1 MGERPNTNVL
11 WWAVPAATVLLL
23 ALLAMF
29 GVGEPPARPVP
40 SSTYDASG
48 DGIRAVYLLLDGLG
62 YEVAQSR
69 RLTAG
74 RVRWLLFPQAPH
86 AESTNDDGEIF
97 KTKSGRRSS
106 RDDAAV
112 LERWVRDGGTLLLAD
127 ESGQFAQLL
136 GMRVAT
142 SAETETAPV
151 IQDSQQRMTLAPG
164 PTQIKPLDRADR
176 TWPERSEPVVSVF
189 KRGRGEIWVVRH
201 PEIFRNERLRDADNA
216 LAVAR
221 LAEVMSHH
229 SAERIYF
236 DEFFHGM
243 RERPGPVQLLL
254 EPPARWVT
262 LQGLA
267 VLALVLWRFLP
278 RFGPLRED
286 PPARR
291 RSKEEFLDAMAYL
304 LIRKGAHIE
313 AFRTVRD
320 ALIRDLGQ
328 ALGLPATAPLDELA
342 AQAVRR
348 RPGLNEDRLAR
359 ALRRKKPADGRD
371 GFLTSIHELE
381 SLRREFFHER
391 NDR

>member
-29 GVGEPPARPVP
+29 GVGEPPVRPAP
-40 SSTYDASG
+40 HSTYDASG
-48 DGIRAVYLLLDGLG
+48 EGIRAVYLLLDGLG

-74 RVRWLLFPQAPH
+74 RVRWVLFPQAPH
-86 AESTNDDGEIF
+86 TESTSDDGEIL
-97 KTKSGRRSS
+97 KPKSGRRSS
-106 RDDAAV
+106 SDDAAI

-127 ESGQFAQLL
+127 ESGEFAKLL
-136 GMRVAT
+136 GIRVAT
-142 SAETETAPV
+142 SSETETAPV

-176 TWPERSEPVVSVF
+176 TWPEGGEPLASVF
-189 KRGRGEIWVVRH
+189 KRGRGEIWVVHH
-201 PEIFRNERLRDADNA
+201 PEILRNERLRDADNA
-216 LAVAR
+216 LAVAQ

-236 DEFFHGM
+236 DEFFHGL

-286 PPARR
+286 PPTRR

-304 LIRKGAHIE
+304 LIRKGAHVE

-320 ALIRDLGQ
+320 ALIRDLCQ
-328 ALGLPATAPLDELA
+328 ALGVPSNLPLDELA
-342 AQAVRR
+342 ARAARR
-348 RPGLNEDRLAR
+348 QPGLSEDRLAR
-359 ALRRKKPADGRD
+359 ALRRKTPPGGRD
-371 GFLTSIHELE
+371 GFLTAIHELE
-381 SLRREFFHER
+381 SLRRDFFHER
-391 NDR
+391 TNR